1 MTQVLELGDVKSEL
15 IIKRQE
21 LFKMEHEEKEA
32 GDKLKALIE
41 TQNNASQ
48 KAIFQEVRVA
58 FSSHPNPLCVSFAAQ
73 TWEDIMQRSRLE
85 NSPERRRRSDDS
97 TEGPPPPPSSRP
109 FVIAGLPLP
118 PAKVT

>member
-41 TQNNASQ
+41 TQNNASH
-48 KAIFQEVRVA
+48 E
-58 FSSHPNPLCVSFAAQ
+58 SH
-73 TWEDIMQRSRLE
+73 ISRGTSLFFF
-85 NSPERRRRSDDS
+85 
-97 TEGPPPPPSSRP
+97 PS
-109 FVIAGLPLP
+109 
-118 PAKVT
+118 